1 MLTHFHLQDLFSKL
15 HFSYLEQ
22 VTKEKFLRSIV
33 GDPPLL
39 VSHAENVALEAL
51 LVQQKAELKAAKEE
65 VNVLVQEMEGMARQL
80 ATRWEG
86 VQMKTAELQRLP
98 AEIEGL
104 DAVIRELR
112 EEQDAREDKQYRS
125 KDPRMNLSLAET
137 EELVKQQKEKAA
149 ALDKQI
155 AALQRQMPAKIRE
168 CEMTERELEALEKRR
183 SEVSSAASAARKVK
197 EDGGRDELEEK
208 GRWYRSA
215 EIVLKEMVGVDA

>member
-1 MLTHFHLQDLFSKL
+1 M
-15 HFSYLEQ
+15 
-22 VTKEKFLRSIV
+22 
-33 GDPPLL
+33 
-39 VSHAENVALEAL
+39 
-51 LVQQKAELKAAKEE
+51 LVQQKAALKAAKEE

-86 VQMKTAELQRLP
+86 VQTKMAELERLP

-112 EEQDAREDKQYRS
+112 EEQDAREGKQYRS
-125 KDPRMNLSLAET
+125 EDPRMNLSLAET

-168 CEMTERELEALEKRR
+168 CEMTERELEALERRR
-183 SEVSSAASAARKVK
+183 SEVSSAASAARKLK
-197 EDGGRDELEEK
+197 EDGGRDELEEQ